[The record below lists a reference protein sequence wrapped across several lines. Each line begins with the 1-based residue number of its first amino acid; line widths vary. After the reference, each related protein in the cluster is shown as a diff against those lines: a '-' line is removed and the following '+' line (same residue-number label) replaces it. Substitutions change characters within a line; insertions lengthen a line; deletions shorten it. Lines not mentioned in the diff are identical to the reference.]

1 MNKRIEEL
9 AEQAGLVT
17 TWEGWVSTHQEH
29 AEGVSDEF
37 LERFAELVRQDERE
51 ANVKL
56 LEDFAKT
63 NMVPVKDTWRMG
75 LIAGANAIRSKHE

>member
-51 ANVKL
+51 ACAKL
-56 LEDFAKT
+56 VEEVGRQTA
-63 NMVPVKDTWRMG
+63 
-75 LIAGANAIRSKHE
+75 AAIRARSKHD

>member
-1 MNKRIEEL
+1 MNIKEL
-9 AEQAGLVT
+9 AEQAGLKIEEDWGECYTGNV
-17 TWEGWVSTHQEH
+17 Q
-29 AEGVSDEF
+29 

-75 LIAGANAIRSKHE
+75 LIAGANAIRSKHD

>member
-1 MNKRIEEL
+1 MKNKQLKELCERAGMECSLGHWYIED
-9 AEQAGLVT
+9 Q
-17 TWEGWVSTHQEH
+17 H
-29 AEGVSDEF
+29 

-63 NMVPVKDTWRMG
+63 NMVPAKDTWRMG
-75 LIAGANAIRSKHE
+75 LIAGANAIRSKHD